1 MGKSTVLKKVLE
13 TINENGLLESG
24 ENVLVGVSGGPDSV
38 CLLHA
43 LQVLSGELG
52 INLYAVHVN
61 HMLRG
66 KESDGDEQYV
76 RDFCAGLNIRLFV
89 RGINVAEMSSQKGMS
104 LEEAGREARY
114 ACFYSILKDMGG
126 AKIAVAHNRNDQAET
141 VMMRIIRGTGLE
153 GLKGM
158 EYKRDQIIR
167 PLLDVSR
174 AEIEAYCSENNLGAR
189 VDSSNLQNVYTRN
202 RIRLELIPYITSHF
216 NEDLVET
223 LCRMAV
229 LLKADN
235 NYIEG
240 SANIIY
246 NQCVQKRKDGEVEL
260 ATGRFRDLHPA
271 IGRRVVRSAIK
282 EVKGDLKGIDS
293 LHVEKVLELV
303 FGGRTGA
310 EIHLPGGICAGKSYK
325 GLRIFKSQA
334 KGEKRDYLYPLAI
347 PGETFIEE
355 GGFVLRADVIRPDNS
370 DVLVPMIYNKPDSF
384 TQFFDYEKFKTG
396 INIRNRRNGDVFK
409 PLRSNGTKKLKE
421 YLIDN
426 KIPKEERAEIPL
438 IAADKE
444 IVWIVGHKISDKFK
458 VSENTKNV
466 LRLMYENLSR

>member
-1 MGKSTVLKKVLE
+1 M
-13 TINENGLLESG
+13 
-24 ENVLVGVSGGPDSV
+24 
-38 CLLHA
+38 
-43 LQVLSGELG
+43 
-52 INLYAVHVN
+52 
-61 HMLRG
+61 
-66 KESDGDEQYV
+66 
-76 RDFCAGLNIRLFV
+76 
-89 RGINVAEMSSQKGMS
+89 
-104 LEEAGREARY
+104 
-114 ACFYSILKDMGG
+114 
-126 AKIAVAHNRNDQAET
+126 
-141 VMMRIIRGTGLE
+141 
-153 GLKGM
+153 
-158 EYKRDQIIR
+158 
-167 PLLDVSR
+167 
-174 AEIEAYCSENNLGAR
+174 
-189 VDSSNLQNVYTRN
+189 
-202 RIRLELIPYITSHF
+202 
-216 NEDLVET
+216 
-223 LCRMAV
+223 
-229 LLKADN
+229 
-235 NYIEG
+235 
-240 SANIIY
+240 
-246 NQCVQKRKDGEVEL
+246 
-260 ATGRFRDLHPA
+260 
-271 IGRRVVRSAIK
+271 VRSAIK